1 VWKFEKIEKKKGKRR
16 EEGAFS
22 RSIMGLSASSEPKL
36 MQPAASKPADLLS
49 SLETQNLHAFYARI
63 AEKAATVKD
72 AFRSDFI
79 AKVIETNGFMQ
90 KFDKLH
96 ELAVHTTKSSTK
108 KTMEY
113 VWEMLQLYQKG
124 DQQHSLLYYF
134 ILFVVELVT
143 INDGVDK
150 IDDESQHLFVE
161 KYKQYILD
169 YLSIDENDIKLGS
182 IYTYLLTYILT
193 YPITH
198 SQRIS
203 WYS

>member
-1 VWKFEKIEKKKGKRR
+1 
-16 EEGAFS
+16 
-22 RSIMGLSASSEPKL
+22 MGLSASSEPEL
-36 MQPAASKPADLLS
+36 MQPAASKPADPLS

-63 AEKAATVKD
+63 AEKATTIKD
-72 AFRSDFI
+72 VFRSDFI
-79 AKVIETNGFMQ
+79 AKVIETNGVMRQ
-90 KFDKLH
+90 FDKLH

-143 INDGVDK
+143 INDEVDR
-150 IDDESQHLFVE
+150 IDDESKHLFVE

-169 YLSIDENDIKLGS
+169 YLSINENDIKLGNTYS
-182 IYTYLLTYILT
+182 YLLTCLLT
-193 YPITH
+193 
-198 SQRIS
+198 
-203 WYS
+203 